1 MTTTDGEHPTLSFQ
15 TGDTNIEQDDLLG
28 FIGFQAPDEG
38 TGDAHNWLHWYMRK
52 CRVTLVQQVM
62 QHHYNLELV
71 IVRQHQLR

>member
-28 FIGFQAPDEG
+28 FIGFQADEG
-38 TGDAHNWLHWYMRK
+38 TGGDAQLIGGMPY
-52 CRVTLVQQVM
+52 RVTLVQQVM